1 MNLVSRN
8 VRRVAGASAVGVM
21 ALALLAAPSATL
33 AKSGAVQAAGTC
45 TGAATTKIK
54 ASPENGRLQ
63 VEFEVD
69 QARAGQ
75 TWHVVLRHNGTAFWS
90 GNKTANAGGGFTVSK
105 LTNNAAGT
113 DVLRGRAVNRTT
125 GQVCTAHVSI

>member
-1 MNLVSRN
+1 MKQISQRA
-8 VRRVAGASAVGVM
+8 RRLGGASAVGLM

-33 AKSGAVQAAGTC
+33 AKSGAVQAAGSC

-54 ASPENGRLQ
+54 ASPENGKLQ

-69 QARAGQ
+69 QARVGQ

-105 LTNNAAGT
+105 ITNNAAGADT
-113 DVLRGRAVNRTT
+113 FRGRAVNNVT